1 LETTTKIRKEGFSMK
16 RIAIFLGLAPF
27 CLAAAGYRPM
37 LVAVERHR
45 RHDSMLAAERN
56 ARPLI
61 LDATTKAILAG
72 ADRVETFRL
81 ADFHEREDRT
91 PAEEEALSSGHL
103 RTLDDHVIL
112 RTGAPQGKAF
122 ATALRAALS
131 QAPSPVG
138 ADGLMSL
145 VPSCFDPGVGFRV
158 WKGAAHVDLCV
169 CFYCSGVEIVTK
181 DAKHKIISQQIVTL
195 GRSRA
200 AFLALSRQAFPQD
213 AALAAVK
220 DETQ

>member
-1 LETTTKIRKEGFSMK
+1 MK
-16 RIAIFLGLAPF
+16 RVAIFLGLAIF
-27 CLAAAGYRPM
+27 GLAAAGYRPM

-61 LDATTKAILAG
+61 LDATTEAILAG

-81 ADFHEREDRT
+81 DDFHE
-91 PAEEEALSSGHL
+91 AEGRSEVGIEFLERHRQG
-103 RTLDDHVIL
+103 TLDDHMIL

-131 QAPSPVG
+131 KTPSPIG
-138 ADGLMSL
+138 KDGLMSL
-145 VPSCFDPGVGFRV
+145 IPSCFDPGVGFRV

-181 DAKHKIISQQIVTL
+181 DAKHKIVSQQTVTL

-200 AFLALSRQAFPQD
+200 VFLALSRRAFPQD

>member
-1 LETTTKIRKEGFSMK
+1 MK
-16 RIAIFLGLAPF
+16 RIAIFLGLAVF

-45 RHDSMLAAERN
+45 RHDLMLADERN
-56 ARPLI
+56 ARPLV
-61 LDATTKAILAG
+61 LNATTTAILAG

-81 ADFHEREDRT
+81 ADFHEGEEYT
-91 PAEEEALSSGHL
+91 PAERAALDGGHMGS
-103 RTLDDHVIL
+103 LDDHMIL

-122 ATALRAALS
+122 ATALHAALS
-131 QAPSPVG
+131 QTPSPIG
-138 ADGLMSL
+138 ADGLMTL
-145 VPSCFDPGVGFRV
+145 IPSCFDPGVGFRV
-158 WKGAAHVDLCV
+158 WRGAAHVDLCV
-169 CFYCSGVEIVTK
+169 CFYCSGVEIVAK
-181 DAKHKIISQQIVTL
+181 DAKHKTVSQQTVTL

-200 AFLALSRQAFPQD
+200 AFLALSRRAFPQD

>member
-1 LETTTKIRKEGFSMK
+1 MK
-16 RIAIFLGLAPF
+16 RIAIFLGLAIF

-45 RHDSMLAAERN
+45 RHDLMLAAERN
-56 ARPLI
+56 ARPLV
-61 LDATTKAILAG
+61 LDATTTAILAG
-72 ADRVETFRL
+72 TDRVETFRL
-81 ADFHEREDRT
+81 ADFHEGEDYT
-91 PAEEEALSSGHL
+91 PAERAALEGGHPGS
-103 RTLDDHVIL
+103 LDDHMIL

-122 ATALRAALS
+122 ATALHAALS
-131 QAPSPVG
+131 QTPSPIG
-138 ADGLMSL
+138 ADGLMTL
-145 VPSCFDPGVGFRV
+145 IPSCFDPGVGFRV
-158 WKGAAHVDLCV
+158 WRGAAHVDLCV

-181 DAKHKIISQQIVTL
+181 DAKHKIVSRQTVTL